1 RYSDLRIDCGA
12 SNQTPTRNPDGPI
25 SWLTDEKF
33 VYTGENQLLRYS
45 QNFSTMNSLRYF
57 PDGQKNCYFL
67 PLYLRQSPS
76 PSPLDTKFLFRAG
89 FYYGN
94 YDGLSKPPSF
104 NLEID
109 GNFWATVTANS
120 TSNNEPV
127 YHEMIYMIKR
137 DSAQVCLDNIGD
149 GIPFISSLE
158 ATAIDM
164 RNTYRLMENKTALL
178 LHSRTNYGANNTIEQ
193 LSHDLDRFNRIWK
206 SKEMTEYLN
215 IASDRI
221 VDDTMIGENYP
232 PWPVMETAIQAKNV
246 SDSIYLSVN
255 FSTQTTAVA
264 YFVLYFSDPIN
275 RSPENS
281 IAQVEIFIDSK
292 TLVATDV
299 PPYYTSD
306 RFHVVSLYPV
316 QVNGSANVTI
326 SPAEN
331 STLPPLLNAMEV
343 FSVVNMPHASKASY
357 LPNLS
362 HVVSFFIFL
371 HLLVIIVFYY

>member
-1 RYSDLRIDCGA
+1 MEELTMVLNMILVVLLSISLQAFSQERYDDLRIDCGA
-12 SNQTPTRNPDGPI
+12 SHRTPIGNPDGRVV
-25 SWLTDEKF
+25 SWLTDENF
-33 VYTGENQLLRYS
+33 TYTGENQLLRYS

-67 PLYLRQSPS
+67 PLYLSSSSPS
-76 PSPLDTKFLFRAG
+76 GIKFLLRAG

-109 GNFWATVTANS
+109 GNFWATVTTNS

-127 YHEMIYMIKR
+127 YHEMIYWIEKG
-137 DSAQVCLDNIGD
+137 SAQVCLERIGD

-158 ATAIDM
+158 ATVMFGDDM
-164 RNTYRLMENKTALL
+164 
-178 LHSRTNYGANNTIEQ
+178 Q
-193 LSHDLDRFNRIWK
+193 LIHDLDEDNRIWK
-206 SKEMTEYLN
+206 SKEMPEYLN
-215 IASDRI
+215 VVDERI
-221 VDDTMIGENYP
+221 VDNTMSGENYP
-232 PWPVMETAIQAKNV
+232 PWPVMQTAIQAKNV

-264 YFVLYFSDPIN
+264 YFVLYFRDPIS
-275 RSPENS
+275 RYPENS
-281 IAQVEIFIDSK
+281 IAQVEIFINSQK
-292 TLVATDV
+292 LGATDV
-299 PPYYTSD
+299 PPYYRTIITGM
-306 RFHVVSLYPV
+306 FHAVSLYPV

-343 FSVVNMPHASKASY
+343 FSVVNMPHASKAGY
-357 LPNLS
+357 LPNHFVASL
-362 HVVSFFIFL
+362 FTFL
-371 HLLVIIVFYY
+371 HY